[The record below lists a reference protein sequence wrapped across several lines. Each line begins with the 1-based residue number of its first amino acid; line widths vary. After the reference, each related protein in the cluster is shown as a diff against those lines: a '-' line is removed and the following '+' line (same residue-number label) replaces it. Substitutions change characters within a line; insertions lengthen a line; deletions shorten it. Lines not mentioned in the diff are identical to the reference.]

1 MSFDEDASFRADF
14 TRVSPSLHIVQ
25 DNSFSAYLKQEAG
38 SLTKVTASHWPMGT
52 AEGHSELFY
61 SRVSLA
67 E

>member
-1 MSFDEDASFRADF
+1 MKMHHLGLI
-14 TRVSPSLHIVQ
+14 SPEFLPLCTLFVQ

-38 SLTKVTASHWPMGT
+38 SLTKVTASYWPMGT

-61 SRVSLA
+61 CRVSLA